1 MWAQSPP
8 FESGLRFSIRSSSVA
23 STPSSSGGDDS
34 VESLRQRVRALEE
47 ANSALREKLDAI
59 AEVIG
64 AANADKIVHDVRN
77 VVNEVVLLRKLVE
90 LDG

>member
-1 MWAQSPP
+1 
-8 FESGLRFSIRSSSVA
+8 VA

>member
-1 MWAQSPP
+1 M
-8 FESGLRFSIRSSSVA
+8 A